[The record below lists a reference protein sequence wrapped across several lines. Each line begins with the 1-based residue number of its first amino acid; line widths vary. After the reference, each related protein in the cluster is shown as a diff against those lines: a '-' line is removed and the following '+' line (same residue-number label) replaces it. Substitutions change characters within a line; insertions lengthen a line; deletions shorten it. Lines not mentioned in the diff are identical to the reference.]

1 MNALWNWAMHIFFTQ
16 FRIEKRK
23 QLFFL
28 LLLLHGTHN
37 NVNNRM
43 LLQHS
48 STHKY
53 THTHART
60 HTQRVTSIQQ
70 GNSYGISTLPR
81 SLVSPEE
88 TVEPKV
94 KKEKLQI
101 SLSIHPC
108 LIDRCI
114 NSHNRWGCSNY
125 SIGRVLNPLSK
136 NKVLFLEES
145 FFFVSIFHL
154 LGRNCNILK
163 LKSIYGFFSEIHK
176 FECCII

>member
-1 MNALWNWAMHIFFTQ
+1 MCE
-16 FRIEKRK
+16 REEKRE
-23 QLFFL
+23 
-28 LLLLHGTHN
+28 
-37 NVNNRM
+37 
-43 LLQHS
+43 
-48 STHKY
+48 
-53 THTHART
+53 
-60 HTQRVTSIQQ
+60 RVRVEQQ

-154 LGRNCNILK
+154 SRGRNCNILK
-163 LKSIYGFFSEIHK
+163 LKSIYGFFQKSTDFGSNEIHVTPLQYSVTFSVLFVVFSYNYEK
-176 FECCII
+176 VLMYSYNYF